1 MDSQPKSDTSKL
13 TDKIN
18 KYFENISYSDLYNN
32 DIWFTII
39 MFLIVF
45 VVALYFFIISS
56 LRAYKNSWEEYKC
69 NPVLMPFAA
78 VINSDKTNGD
88 NIGYTINNFS
98 ECMKVLNA
106 EVAEEAKKP
115 IDSITA
121 SIRGFFG
128 LLYSLFISVQQFIVY
143 LFTLIISLYT
153 LIENK
158 LKQLLSHIKLIFMNT
173 NDFFGKILSIFTV
186 MYYTIIL
193 VVRSWKLIFA
203 VFVLG
208 WLVSIVIPTSITV
221 MTFLIS
227 LITCLISF
235 FTLQPIFIVGS
246 LISLGFIP
254 LIIIFGI
261 SYVVTLILF
270 ILFLLIYV
278 KFAEFVKTL

>member
-1 MDSQPKSDTSKL
+1 
-13 TDKIN
+13 
-18 KYFENISYSDLYNN
+18 
-32 DIWFTII
+32 
-39 MFLIVF
+39 
-45 VVALYFFIISS
+45 
-56 LRAYKNSWEEYKC
+56 
-69 NPVLMPFAA
+69 
-78 VINSDKTNGD
+78 
-88 NIGYTINNFS
+88 
-98 ECMKVLNA
+98 MKVLNA